1 MNDAELQSF
10 LDTSGVK
17 LDRPASTMPA
27 PGPGAGAASPAAADE
42 TGETGPESSIKTKAK
57 PPVLTSQRSI
67 GGETGLAASQ
77 VSAGA
82 GAGAGAGGTGEM
94 TATEMAE
101 LTSRTARSKSWRN
114 LLADD
119 DDGTG
124 KAPVS
129 SD

>member
-1 MNDAELQSF
+1 
-10 LDTSGVK
+10 
-17 LDRPASTMPA
+17 MPA
-27 PGPGAGAASPAAADE
+27 PGPGAAASSADDA
-42 TGETGPESSIKTKAK
+42 GETGPEATIKTKAK

-77 VSAGA
+77 VSAGTGA
-82 GAGAGAGGTGEM
+82 GVGAGAGAGEM